1 MGEILMN
8 LFDVIIQAV
17 IQGLT
22 EFLPVSSSGHLS
34 VIQHITGYS
43 GETALVLMIVLHL
56 GTLVAVCAAFWKTIW
71 EMIKEFFFTIR
82 DIFTGKFSWKN
93 MNGIRRMMF
102 MVIIAT
108 LILVP
113 VYLFK
118 DFFTARQG
126 DGDIVFEG
134 IAFVFT
140 SVLLFLSDKYS
151 DGNKEGEDM
160 KVSDAVTVGLF
171 QCVALFPGVSRSG
184 STTAAGLFCGL
195 DKNTAVSFAFILG
208 IPAIL
213 GGSVLEIGDAVK
225 SDMELNWLLLGVGF
239 VVSAAVGFLAIK
251 LVKWLLDKD
260 RFMIFGAYTLIIG
273 IVCILGGAWEH
284 LTGSS
289 IAEIFAGFGK

>member
-1 MGEILMN
+1 MDLVS
-8 LFDVIIQAV
+8 VIIQAV
-17 IQGLT
+17 VQGLT

-34 VIQHITGYS
+34 VVQHITGYT
-43 GETALVLMIVLHL
+43 GETALILSIVLHL
-56 GTLVAVCAAFWKTIW
+56 GTLVAVFAAFWRTIW

-82 DIFTGKFSWKN
+82 DIFTGKFSWRK
-93 MNGIRRMMF
+93 MNGNRRMMF

-118 DFFTARQG
+118 DFFTGRQG

-134 IAFVFT
+134 IAFLFT
-140 SVLLFLSDKYS
+140 AVLLFLSSKCTNGRKS
-151 DGNKEGEDM
+151 GEDM

-195 DKNTAVSFAFILG
+195 DKNTAVTFAFILG

-213 GGSVLEIGDAVK
+213 GGSVLEIGDALK
-225 SDMELNWLLLGVGF
+225 SEMEMDWLVLGVGF
-239 VVSAAVGFLAIK
+239 VVSAVVGFLAIK

-260 RFMIFGAYTLIIG
+260 RFMIFGVYTLIIG
-273 IVCILGGAWEH
+273 IVCVLGGSWEH
-284 LTGSS
+284 ITGGSLADLFS
-289 IAEIFAGFGK
+289 GTGR